1 MSAST
6 SWDLDDVLDALSG
19 ERWPITQARGR
30 VRGVPGLYAIYG
42 NTDAWAGLGLD
53 PQPGSALYVGK
64 AEDSLA
70 ARELDTHFAADP
82 AKKPRTGSSTVRRSF
97 AALLR
102 DTLDLHAVPRNPDK
116 PAHFANYGLTP
127 DGDARLTDWMHQ
139 HLSLAVW
146 ERPLGLAQPLRTIE
160 GEVIRNWMPPLN
172 IQGNP
177 RPLPRLRQAR
187 QTMTLQAAGPHTP
200 TPPRTASET
209 ARPATAPPARGPAPT
224 AAGRSLGPTPVE
236 LARELGKSP
245 KTVRQALRDKYGRL
259 PFDGARWGA
268 LTPAQEN
275 YLRARFR

>member
-1 MSAST
+1 
-6 SWDLDDVLDALSG
+6 
-19 ERWPITQARGR
+19 
-30 VRGVPGLYAIYG
+30 
-42 NTDAWAGLGLD
+42 
-53 PQPGSALYVGK
+53 
-64 AEDSLA
+64 
-70 ARELDTHFAADP
+70 
-82 AKKPRTGSSTVRRSF
+82 VRRSF

-102 DTLDLHAVPRNPDK
+102 DTLNLHAVPRNPDK
-116 PAHFANYGLTP
+116 PDHFANYGLTP
-127 DGDARLTDWMHQ
+127 DGDARLTEWMHQ

-146 ERPLGLAQPLRTIE
+146 ERPTGLTQTLRDVE
-160 GEVIRNWMPPLN
+160 GEVIRTWMPPLN

-187 QTMTLQAAGPHTP
+187 QTMTLEASGPHA
-200 TPPRTASET
+200 RTASRT
-209 ARPATAPPARGPAPT
+209 ARPATALPAREPAPT

-268 LTPAQEN
+268 LTRAQED